1 MTHSFPTRLSSDLCP
16 LLIMEGS
23 KNRPITG
30 PIGLAKLNR
39 DITVMPGLNGAFRN
53 GGARL
58 RGEDGQRREG
68 GKDDNTELQESI
80 SFDSICRSSQH
91 SAFRS
96 EEHTSEL
103 HSLMRNSYPV
113 L

>member
-1 MTHSFPTRLSSDLCP
+1 MMTSNILFCKQKTAYEMRISDWSSDVCSSDL
-16 LLIMEGS
+16 
-23 KNRPITG
+23 PIS
-30 PIGLAKLNR
+30 LAKLNR

-80 SFDSICRSSQH
+80 SFDSICKIGR
-91 SAFRS
+91 ATWR
-96 EEHTSEL
+96 ERVCT
-103 HSLMRNSYPV
+103 NV
-113 L
+113 

>member
-1 MTHSFPTRLSSDLCP
+1 
-16 LLIMEGS
+16 
-23 KNRPITG
+23 
-30 PIGLAKLNR
+30 
-39 DITVMPGLNGAFRN
+39 MPGLNGDYRN

-91 SAFRS
+91 SAFAAGCRIRKRGWKVAMALKVPLSWLRTCNFWRACGVSAVSRS
-96 EEHTSEL
+96 RMFLSSEGG
-103 HSLMRNSYPV
+103 RV
-113 L
+113 GKEGVRW

>member
-1 MTHSFPTRLSSDLCP
+1 
-16 LLIMEGS
+16 MEGS

-30 PIGLAKLNR
+30 TIGLAKLNR

-91 SAFRS
+91 SRS

-103 HSLMRNSYPV
+103 HSLMRISSAV
-113 L
+113 LCLKKKTQYHKYNT